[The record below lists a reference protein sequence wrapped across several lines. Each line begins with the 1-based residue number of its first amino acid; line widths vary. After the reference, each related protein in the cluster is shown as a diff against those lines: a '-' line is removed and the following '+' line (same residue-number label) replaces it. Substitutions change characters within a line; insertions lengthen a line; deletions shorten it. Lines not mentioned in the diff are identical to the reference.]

1 MSFNPLT
8 EMNQQHQNGFMY
20 EPILLCEGSKDW
32 LEHPSFDIP
41 EFDVTFLDPPFNQ
54 GKVYRVHND
63 RMSEIEYW
71 DWMTQVCGLIF
82 NRTKIGGALY
92 FMQREKNC
100 EKVLSILKKTGWYYQ
115 NLIIWKKLTSAVPCV
130 HRFGKSFQIIV
141 FATKG
146 SRPKSF
152 NRLRIDPPLP
162 EGYSPRENGIY
173 LTDVWDD
180 IRELTSGYFA
190 GAEPLRE
197 QSGERFHKQQSPIA
211 LLLRIILSSS
221 MPGDCVFDPFA
232 GTGTTLCVAQQLNRV
247 SIGIEIDKRNCDR
260 IKERVTELRSV
271 DNILRFRSEY
281 VHTPNLSGIWPSEEN
296 IRYPEVSMTKFAGMN
311 R

>member
-1 MSFNPLT
+1 MSQQNANDSMLEPLL
-8 EMNQQHQNGFMY
+8 Y
-20 EPILLCEGSKDW
+20 CEDSRDW
-32 LEHPSFDIP
+32 LEHAGFHIP

-54 GKVYRVHND
+54 GKDYRAHND
-63 RMSEIEYW
+63 CMSEIDYW
-71 DWMTQVCGLIF
+71 NWMTEICRLIH
-82 NRTKIGGALY
+82 NRSSLGSALY
-92 FMQREKNC
+92 FMQREKNT
-100 EKVLSILKKTGWYYQ
+100 EEVLCALKNAGWHYQ

-130 HRFGKSFQIIV
+130 HRFGKAFQIIA

-146 SRPKSF
+146 PRPKSF

-162 EGYSPRENGIY
+162 EGYSPRENGIF
-173 LTDVWDD
+173 LTDIWDD

-211 LLLRIILSSS
+211 LLLRIILSST

-247 SIGIEIDKRNCDR
+247 SIGIEIDKQNCDR
-260 IKERVTELRSV
+260 INDRVRKLRPIDDV
-271 DNILRFRSEY
+271 LRLQSSY
-281 VHTPNLSGIWPSEEN
+281 QYTPKLSSIWPTEES
-296 IRYPEVSMTKFAGMN
+296 IRNTKESMTEHVSIS
-311 R
+311 

>member
-1 MSFNPLT
+1 MLEPLL
-8 EMNQQHQNGFMY
+8 Y
-20 EPILLCEGSKDW
+20 CEDSRDW
-32 LEHPSFDIP
+32 LEHAGFHIP

-54 GKVYRVHND
+54 GKDYRAHND
-63 RMSEIEYW
+63 CMSEIDYW
-71 DWMTQVCGLIF
+71 NWMTEICRLIH
-82 NRTKIGGALY
+82 NRSSLGSALY
-92 FMQREKNC
+92 FMQREKNT
-100 EKVLSILKKTGWYYQ
+100 EEVLCALKNAGWHYQ

-130 HRFGKSFQIIV
+130 HRFGKAFQIIA

-146 SRPKSF
+146 PRPKSF

-162 EGYSPRENGIY
+162 EGYSPRENGIF
-173 LTDVWDD
+173 LTDIWDD

-211 LLLRIILSSS
+211 LLLRIILSST

-247 SIGIEIDKRNCDR
+247 SIGIEIDKQNCDR
-260 IKERVTELRSV
+260 INDRVRKLRPIDDV
-271 DNILRFRSEY
+271 LRLQSSY
-281 VHTPNLSGIWPSEEN
+281 QYTPKLSSIWPTEES
-296 IRYPEVSMTKFAGMN
+296 IRNTKESMTEHVSIS
-311 R
+311 